1 MNNLLLGY
9 AANFAGF
16 LLQNLEQ
23 EDTAK
28 IGNIILF
35 GSVARG
41 TSRPNSDI
49 DIFVDT
55 EDSRLKNKCNMVL
68 DKFFKS
74 DIYRRYWRL
83 LGIKNE
89 IKLITDSMKNWP
101 DMQTSIFANG
111 IVLFGKYK
119 NAPKGKPSVIVW
131 WDAIKNQS
139 KRVLIS
145 KTLYGWSVKKKKH
158 AGLLEK
164 LGGRKLGSNAII
176 IPLENAS
183 RIKWLFKS
191 HKVQAREMY
200 LSKIE

>member
-1 MNNLLLGY
+1 MNKLLLGF
-9 AANFAGF
+9 ASNFSGF

-28 IGNIILF
+28 IRNIILF
-35 GSVARG
+35 GSVSRG
-41 TSRPNSDI
+41 SAKPNSDI

-55 EDSRLKNKCNMVL
+55 EDSRLKNKCNMAL

-83 LGIKNE
+83 LGIKND
-89 IKLITDSMKNWP
+89 IKLITDSLKNWP

-111 IVLFGKYK
+111 IVLFGKYG
-119 NAPKGKPSVIVW
+119 NAPKGRSSVIVW

-158 AGLLEK
+158 TGLLEK
-164 LGGRKLGSNAII
+164 LGGRKLGSNAIM

-183 RIKWLFKS
+183 QIKWLFKK
-191 HKVQAREMY
+191 HKIQAREIY
-200 LSKIE
+200 ASKIE